1 MNNLYEGAELKEYV
15 VKGIHTDDEEMKAFL
30 FSLGCYSGE
39 PVTIISRKKNNMVIA
54 IKEARYNIDSELASA
69 IAI

>member
-1 MNNLYEGAELKEYV
+1 MSNLYEGVELKEYV
-15 VKGIHTDDEEMKAFL
+15 VKDIHTEDEEMKAFL